1 MPKKVKELG
10 ALDVKRLDKPGFH
23 PVGGVAGLALQI
35 TPNLQKSWVLR
46 AVISGKRRKMGLG
59 GFPDVTLAQ
68 ARDFARAARAKIVS
82 GIDPIEERKAA
93 RRSLAASRA
102 RDVTFKRCAED
113 YIAAHRSSWRN
124 DKHAAQWESTL
135 EKYVYPEI
143 GELWVRDVT
152 IDHVMRILE
161 PIWLSKTETASR
173 LRGRIEL
180 VLDSATA
187 KGLRDGLNPARWK
200 GGLATL
206 LPPVRKVTRTQH
218 FKAVPVNDLPAFF
231 DSLRKQ
237 EGIAAKALEFLIL
250 TNVRSHN
257 VRHATWSEIDLE
269 AKTWKIPGEDSDES
283 KQRMKAGVEHVVPL
297 APAAIKLLREVGRT
311 DGTDLLFPS
320 PRKLAP
326 LSDMAMSKLM
336 KVMGANGVPHGFRS
350 TFRDW
355 TLEKTNFSRE
365 IAERAMAHR
374 VGDKTE
380 AAYLRSDAFQKRV
393 KLMDLWARYCTAPPV
408 STSNVVLIESAKLA

>member
-10 ALDVKRLDKPGFH
+10 ALDVKRMDEPGFH
-23 PVGGVAGLALQI
+23 PVGGVSGLALQI
-35 TPNLQKSWVLR
+35 SPTRQKSWVLR
-46 AVISGKRRKMGLG
+46 AVIAGRRRKMGLG
-59 GFPDVTLAQ
+59 GYPEVSLAQ
-68 ARDFARAARAKIVS
+68 ARESAKVARLKIRS
-82 GIDPIEERKAA
+82 GIDPIDERKEA

-102 RDVTFKRCAED
+102 KDVTFSKCAED

-124 DKHAAQWESTL
+124 DKHAAQWASTL
-135 EKYVYPEI
+135 EKYAYPEI
-143 GELWVRDVT
+143 GELWVRHVT
-152 IDHVMRILE
+152 IDHVMRILD
-161 PIWLSKTETASR
+161 PIWRTKTETASR

-180 VLDSATA
+180 VLDAATA

-206 LPPVRKVTRTQH
+206 LPAARKVTKTQH
-218 FKAVPVNDLPAFF
+218 FKAVPVNELPAFF
-231 DSLRKQ
+231 DSLQKQ
-237 EGIAAKALEFLIL
+237 DGIAARALEFLIL
-250 TNVRSHN
+250 TNVRSYN
-257 VRHATWSEIDLE
+257 VRHASWSEIDLE
-269 AKTWKIPGEDSDES
+269 AKTWRIPGEDSDES

-297 APAAIKLLREVGRT
+297 SPAAIKLLKEVGRT
-311 DGTDLLFPS
+311 AGTDLVFPS

-336 KVMGANGVPHGFRS
+336 KVMEANGVPHGFRS

-393 KLMDLWARYCTAPPV
+393 KLMDLWARYCTTPPA
-408 STSNVVLIESAKLA
+408 SNATVVPFESVKQA